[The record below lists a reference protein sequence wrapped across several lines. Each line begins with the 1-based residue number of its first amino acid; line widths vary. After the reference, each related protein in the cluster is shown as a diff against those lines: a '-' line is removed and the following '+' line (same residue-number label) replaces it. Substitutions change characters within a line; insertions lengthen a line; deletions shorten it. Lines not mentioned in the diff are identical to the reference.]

1 MVAAI
6 SSSFL
11 KFPLSFAENPR
22 SSSCSSACF
31 VILAILPAIAF
42 DVAVN
47 LEKFFLNASMS
58 SGVSPISDRA
68 INAAAILSPSKSAFI
83 NLDKPTDSF
92 NPLSLNDGSIKRF
105 PSAFI
110 SSPFINGNLPI
121 NADNPSPSTP
131 LDAAS
136 LNSSEP
142 MVRYF
147 KISCIVSARF
157 NFTLFNFP
165 FLSFIVF
172 LKSFPLKRSNISL
185 SCFILNASPSSNISF
200 AVLAEIAAP

>member
-1 MVAAI
+1 
-6 SSSFL
+6 
-11 KFPLSFAENPR
+11 
-22 SSSCSSACF
+22 
-31 VILAILPAIAF
+31 
-42 DVAVN
+42 
-47 LEKFFLNASMS
+47 MS

-110 SSPFINGNLPI
+110 SSPFINGSLPI
-121 NADNPSPSTP
+121 NADNPSPSVP
-131 LDAAS
+131 IEAAL

-157 NFTLFNFP
+157 NLTLFSFP

-172 LKSFPLKRSNISL
+172 LKSFPLKDFNISR
-185 SCFILNASPSSNISF
+185 N
-200 AVLAEIAAP
+200 

>member
-47 LEKFFLNASMS
+47 LEKFFLNVSMS

-121 NADNPSPSTP
+121 NADNPSPRTP

-142 MVRYF
+142 MVKYF
-147 KISCIVSARF
+147 KISCIVSALF
-157 NFTLFNFP
+157 SSTLFSFP
-165 FLSFIVF
+165 SLPFIVF
-172 LKSFPLKRSNISL
+172 FKFFPLKVRSISR
-185 SCFILNASPSSNISF
+185 S
-200 AVLAEIAAP
+200 